1 MFVFGA
7 RRRERVLMELFLI
20 LIFWTE
26 IRRWIRKREREEEE
40 RERSMMTGWL
50 LVHHHRPFFILCL
63 AECRLCT

>member
-26 IRRWIRKREREEEE
+26 IRRWIRKRERGR
-40 RERSMMTGWL
+40 REGEKYDDWL
-50 LVHHHRPFFILCL
+50 AFSSSPPSLFYSLPR
-63 AECRLCT
+63 